1 MSQPLLVPVSVG
13 ELFDKQTI
21 LQIKRERIHDEHK
34 LLHVQR
40 ELDLLTRQADAFLAS
55 CAQGDA
61 IRELVQQLHAVNAT
75 LWDLENEVRA
85 CDRALRFDESFVAAA
100 RNIYA
105 GNDRRAAIKLDINTR
120 AGSDIVEVKSHLQ

>member
-1 MSQPLLVPVSVG
+1 MSQPLLIPVSVG

-34 LLHVQR
+34 LLHVQH
-40 ELDLLTRQADAFLAS
+40 ELTLLTQQAEAFLAS
-55 CAQGDA
+55 CVQRDA
-61 IRELVQQLHAVNAT
+61 IRDLVQQLHAVNSA

-85 CDRALRFDESFVAAA
+85 CDRAQRFDESFVAAA
-100 RNIYA
+100 RKIYA

-120 AGSDIVEVKSHLQ
+120 AGSNIVEVKSHRT